1 MVAVGITQY
10 LTNTVNDPRRSQVG
24 LERVGRFVAPIVLSL
39 ICLGCAGSDP
49 ARGSQAP
56 SVSPLLELRFG
67 TGWILLG
74 TLDRPTSKWTE
85 RPSFRFPDGPEAEN
99 PSIPERDEVIQITHS
114 VPVII
119 VDFRRFGTSEHKRF
133 HSPLVRSLSSN
144 DDTGVVLSAGDEVV
158 VRAVIVELISYELTR
173 DVWVRV
179 ESVPR

>member
-10 LTNTVNDPRRSQVG
+10 LTTVNDPRRSQVG

-39 ICLGCAGSDP
+39 ICLGCAGSGP

-56 SVSPLLELRFG
+56 SASPLLELRFG

-99 PSIPERDEVIQITHS
+99 PSIPERDEVIQITRLLLLREP
-114 VPVII
+114 VPYEPTILRQTELARNIHRDGFTEVGAA
-119 VDFRRFGTSEHKRF
+119 VDHIS
-133 HSPLVRSLSSN
+133 
-144 DDTGVVLSAGDEVV
+144 
-158 VRAVIVELISYELTR
+158 RAVVTPAD
-173 DVWVRV
+173 DVFSADRFDDY
-179 ESVPR
+179 RFTG